1 MRPAHR
7 PNRGWIIVLSFVVS
21 LILVIFPLPDW
32 AQAYRPNWA
41 ALVMLYWCMALPE
54 RVGVGVG
61 WSIGLLLDV
70 LRGTLLGQYALTM
83 AILAFIML
91 NLYRRVRVFPL
102 WQQSVVIGV
111 LLLLHQAMTL
121 WIRDIAGEAP
131 DTLAHALPALIG
143 MLFWPWV
150 FILLRD
156 LRRQYKV
163 R

>member
-1 MRPAHR
+1 M
-7 PNRGWIIVLSFVVS
+7 
-21 LILVIFPLPDW
+21 
-32 AQAYRPNWA
+32 
-41 ALVMLYWCMALPE
+41 
-54 RVGVGVG
+54 GVGVG